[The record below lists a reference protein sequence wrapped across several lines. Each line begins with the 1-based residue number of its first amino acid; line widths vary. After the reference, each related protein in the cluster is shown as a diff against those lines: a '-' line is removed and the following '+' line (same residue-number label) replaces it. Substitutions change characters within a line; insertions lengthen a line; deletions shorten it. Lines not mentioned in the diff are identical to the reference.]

1 MDLAFDPI
9 IAWTARLL
17 LALVLATAAL
27 GKLRALDEFIG
38 VVHNYRI
45 LPEPLVR
52 PVAYALPPLE
62 LMLAVG
68 FLLEPTRALAS
79 TATAALLAIFALAM
93 AINIGRGRTEI
104 DCGCFANA
112 LKERIGWALVV
123 RNFVLIGLA
132 LLALP
137 VELPA
142 RPLVW
147 LDLVTIAAATAAG
160 ALLYVAF
167 SRLAGMAQ
175 IAPSAMA
182 GHRHA

>member
-9 IAWTARLL
+9 IVWTGRLL
-17 LALVLATAAL
+17 LAVVLATAAL
-27 GKLRALDEFIG
+27 GKLRALDEFVG
-38 VVHNYRI
+38 VVHNYRV

-62 LMLAVG
+62 LVLAIG
-68 FLLEPTRALAS
+68 LLLEPTRSPAA
-79 TATAALLAIFALAM
+79 AAAAALLAVFALAM
-93 AINIGRGRTEI
+93 AINIRRGRTEI

-112 LKERIGWALVV
+112 LRQRIGWGLVV
-123 RNFVLIGLA
+123 RNFFLIGLA

-137 VELPA
+137 TALPA

-147 LDLVTIAAATAAG
+147 LDVVTVVAASASA

-167 SRLAGMAQ
+167 SRLAGMAPLARPATPGQ
-175 IAPSAMA
+175 
-182 GHRHA
+182 RHG